1 MTPRD
6 AYAKLAESALD
17 LPVFMYPEYLD
28 AVCGSGEWEAA
39 IVEKNGQIVGALPYC
54 LRQKGGLHYVAMPLL
69 ARQMG
74 PYLLPEYRS
83 DPRREIPLL
92 KTLLSQLPP
101 LAAFEQDFN
110 YAAANW
116 LPFYW
121 EGYRQTTRYSY
132 EINLQD
138 LQAVWQNITP
148 NYRNNKIKRAARLVR
163 VEMPEDPV
171 EALRLQNQSLKRQ
184 GVEAPIPEA
193 LFRRIDQAL
202 AGQGRRFALTACDR
216 DSGAAHSGVYVA
228 LDRQR
233 AWLLMAGD
241 HPELRSSGAGILLI
255 WEAIRH
261 AQSLGARYFDFA
273 GSMIPA
279 VEAVR
284 RQFGA
289 QPRPYLRVWRDR
301 HWLFRLRRLAYL
313 GFWAAFSAATVAAN
327 PWS

>member
-1 MTPRD
+1 MNPRE
-6 AYAKLAESALD
+6 AYATLADSATD
-17 LPVFMYPEYLD
+17 LPVFMLPEYLD
-28 AVCGSGEWEAA
+28 AVCGSREWAAA
-39 IVEKNGQIVGALPYC
+39 IVEKNGRVVGALPYC
-54 LRQKGGLHYVAMPLL
+54 LHNKWGLHYVAMPLL

-92 KTLLSQLPP
+92 KTLIAQLPP

-132 EINLQD
+132 EID
-138 LQAVWQNITP
+138 LRDMQAVWQNITP
-148 NYRNNKIKRAARLVR
+148 NYRNNKIKRAAKLVR
-163 VEMPEDPV
+163 IETPNDPA
-171 EALRLQNQSLKRQ
+171 EALRLQNQSLKRLDAK
-184 GVEAPIPEA
+184 EPIPEP

-202 AGQGRRFALTACDR
+202 AGQGRRFALIARDR

-228 LDRQR
+228 LDRRR

-241 HPELRSSGAGILLI
+241 HPELRSSGAGIFLI

-261 AQSLGARYFDFA
+261 AQSLGATYFDFA

-301 HWLFRLRRLAYL
+301 HWLFRIRRLIYF
-313 GFWAAFSAATVAAN
+313 GF
-327 PWS
+327 